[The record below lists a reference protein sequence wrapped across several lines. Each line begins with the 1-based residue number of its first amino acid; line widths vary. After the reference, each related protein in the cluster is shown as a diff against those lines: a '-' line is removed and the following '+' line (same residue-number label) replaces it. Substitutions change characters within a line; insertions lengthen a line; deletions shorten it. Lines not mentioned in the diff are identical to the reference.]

1 MRLRS
6 LDVFRGLAVAG
17 MIVVNNQG
25 SGAHAFPGTTH
36 APWHGVTP
44 ADLVFPFFLVA
55 MGAGMAFG
63 APSTGRILRRG
74 VVLFAIGLALNGLPH
89 VDLAEVHLLGVLQR
103 IALAYVIAA
112 LVVRHVPRRRQV
124 LVAGAIL
131 AGYWAALSL
140 VPVPGHG
147 AGHLSPAGNLTGY
160 IDRTVLGARHLYG
173 NGPSDPEGLLSTL
186 PAVVTVLMGYWAS
199 EWLREEPR
207 RVVRVGVVCVLAGM
221 AWHPLFPMNKKLWTS
236 SYVLF
241 TGGCALLVLA
251 GVHRL
256 VDVGARRLVA
266 FEALGRNAILAFVGS
281 EELGYLI
288 QRAHLREEIYRRVFV
303 PWAGLNLGS
312 LSYALTELALLGLVL
327 RALYA
332 RRWFLT
338 V

>member
-1 MRLRS
+1 
-6 LDVFRGLAVAG
+6 
-17 MIVVNNQG
+17 
-25 SGAHAFPGTTH
+25 
-36 APWHGVTP
+36 
-44 ADLVFPFFLVA
+44 
-55 MGAGMAFG
+55 
-63 APSTGRILRRG
+63 
-74 VVLFAIGLALNGLPH
+74 
-89 VDLAEVHLLGVLQR
+89 
-103 IALAYVIAA
+103 
-112 LVVRHVPRRRQV
+112 
-124 LVAGAIL
+124 
-131 AGYWAALSL
+131 